1 MNQRRLGK
9 YELQERLGQNA
20 TNGTWKALDT
30 QLQQIV
36 ALKIIEVQ
44 PGSEFLSRFNMEAQ
58 AIAALHHPNIVE
70 LHETFI
76 AQNGNEAYVVTDYV
90 GGPSLLDYLHMTAHT
105 GKIAAPTEII
115 GVLTPIAAALDYAHQ
130 HRVLHGALKPTS
142 IIFNLHKS
150 IPLLPGEPM
159 LTQFGMHQQRDPRTL
174 SVDDAPYIAP
184 EVAQG
189 YTVTERSDL
198 YAFGVIL
205 YELCTGAL
213 PFQGETTNDILM
225 QHIHGSPTAPALIN
239 PNIRPTLTSVI
250 MRSLAKEPSARF
262 SSATALVSAVAKA
275 LNVAMPES
283 SIQPNLAR
291 GIITPPS
298 FSGIS
303 GFDTMNSPTSISP
316 LPQSLNSISGFD
328 TMNSPTSIS
337 PLPQS
342 QQMQS
347 VPMIPTAVN
356 NSNTPLLPP
365 PPVSSS
371 NTPIL
376 TETPATSQV
385 QSPSHAEGKGNT
397 QPDHSS
403 NGSLN
408 GPITPPAPPA
418 KKQRRGLYIALVAVL
433 LLALIS
439 SVIGTLFFFTRSHS
453 TPSGQQTNSVGH
465 AFFVSSGLVSKE
477 SNQGITDKLQID
489 LQSISNPQ
497 PGKKYYGWLMTSS
510 GQTDVPALSLGP
522 LTPNNGRITMTY
534 SGALHTNLLASFSRF
549 LVTEEDA
556 NQQPTN
562 PSLDINTW
570 RYYNGF
576 STTPNLGDPKHY
588 SVFDH
593 LQHLLSQDPK
603 LKAAGLTGGL
613 DIWLFKNTTKILEAA
628 GSARDQQ
635 KICVAHPSQACTDFM
650 LRQVARILDY
660 LDGSAYVNT
669 DTIPSNI
676 QDIQHGQLLIDKTTA
691 HVALLE
697 FDPAQE
703 PPGYLKHIGS
713 HLQSISQIPG
723 ATPEQHA
730 LAIRINQAINNVQG
744 WLSAV
749 HADAAKLIH
758 MNSDQLVQADALT
771 ILNDLFIQAN
781 NAFVGQVDPFT
792 NNVKEGVV
800 QIHYSVQALATFDVT
815 PCTIQ
820 NGKSSCV

>member
-58 AIAALHHPNIVE
+58 AIAALHHPHIVE
-70 LHETFI
+70 LRETFI
-76 AQNGNEAYVVTDYV
+76 AQNGTEAYVVTDYV
-90 GGPSLLDYLHMTAHT
+90 EGPSLLDYLHVTAHT
-105 GKIAAPTEII
+105 GRIAAPTEIV

-130 HRVLHGALKPTS
+130 HRVLHGAIKPTS
-142 IIFNLHKS
+142 ILFNKHRS

-198 YAFGVIL
+198 YAFGVLL

-239 PNIRPTLTSVI
+239 PQIRPALTSVI
-250 MRSLAKEPSARF
+250 MRSLAKEPTARF
-262 SSATALVSAVAKA
+262 SSATALVSAVARA
-275 LNVAMPES
+275 LNIDIPES

-316 LPQSLNSISGFD
+316 LPQSL
-328 TMNSPTSIS
+328 
-337 PLPQS
+337 
-342 QQMQS
+342 QMQS
-347 VPMIPTAVN
+347 VPMISTAVTN
-356 NSNTPLLPP
+356 NNTPLLPP
-365 PPVSSS
+365 PPVSAS

-376 TETPATSQV
+376 TETPTTAQI
-385 QSPSHAEGKGNT
+385 QSPSRTESKGNT

-418 KKQRRGLYIALVAVL
+418 KKRRGLYIALVAVL

-453 TPSGQQTNSVGH
+453 STSSQQTNSVGH

-489 LQSISNPQ
+489 LQNVSDPQ
-497 PGKKYYGWLMTSS
+497 PGKKYYGWLMTSN
-510 GQTDVPALSLGP
+510 GQTDTPALSLGP
-522 LTPNNGRITMTY
+522 LTPTNGHITMTY

-556 NQQPTN
+556 SQQPTN

-576 STTPNLGDPKHY
+576 STTPNLSDPKHY

-635 KICVAHPSQACTDFM
+635 KACIAHPSQACTDFM

-669 DTIPSNI
+669 DTIPPNI
-676 QDIQHGQLLIDKTTA
+676 QDIQHGQLLIDQATA
-691 HVALLE
+691 RVALLE

-744 WLSAV
+744 WLNAV

-758 MNSDQLVQADALT
+758 MNSDQLIQADALT
-771 ILNDLFIQAN
+771 LLNDLFIQAN

-815 PCTIQ
+815 PCTVQ
-820 NGKSSCV
+820 NGKSSCI